1 MKKIIFFCIYLIVQ
15 LAVVILS
22 PMGIFLRNFL
32 YLAIVSSLAMIA
44 AVFLIVFLVNSTKPK
59 N

>member
-1 MKKIIFFCIYLIVQ
+1 MKRIILFRIYLIVQ

-22 PMGIFLRNFL
+22 PMGIFLGNFL
-32 YLAIVSSLAMIA
+32 YLAIVSSLAMIV

>member
-32 YLAIVSSLAMIA
+32 YLAIVSSLAMIT